1 MATLKKRRGNWY
13 ARIQWRD
20 ENGSMKEKQIPLRT
34 RLKVT
39 ALARLPE
46 VKKVE
51 TDIKEGLSFTFPWM
65 GGERRTRVIV
75 FMVGNAVE
83 EDGTPEEK

>member
-20 ENGSMKEKQIPLRT
+20 ENGSMKEKQIPLRA

-51 TDIKEGLSFTFPWM
+51 ADIKEGLSFTFPWM
-65 GGERRTRVIV
+65 GLNTCLL
-75 FMVGNAVE
+75 
-83 EDGTPEEK
+83 